1 MDSVRI
7 PVAGGLTLA
16 ADVAGPRGG
25 PNVVLLHGGGQTRH
39 SWAGAVAA
47 LADAGYRV
55 TNVDA
60 RGHGE
65 SDWSDTGAY
74 HLDDRA
80 DDLRHVVAGLEGPY
94 ALVGASL
101 GGGTSIHATAQ
112 GLRPRA
118 MILVDVV
125 PNAEVAGVSRIRDFM
140 LAHPS
145 GFESI
150 DEAADA
156 VARYNPDRPRPAD
169 PSGLRRNLRE
179 REDGRLYWH
188 WDPKIITAPGALRA
202 TLAQS
207 AARLADI
214 EGLNV
219 LLVRGLKS
227 DVVSDAGVAAFR
239 AMLPTLEVA
248 DVVGASHM
256 VAGDRND
263 AFLDATKAYLERHM
277 PITAMRTVEQHR

>member
-1 MDSVRI
+1 MDSIRI
-7 PVAGGLTLA
+7 PVADGLTLA
-16 ADVAGPRGG
+16 ADVAGPLGA

-39 SWAGAVAA
+39 SWSNAVTA
-47 LADAGYRV
+47 LASAGYRV

-65 SDWSDTGAY
+65 SDWSPAGSY

-80 DDLRHVVAGLEGPY
+80 DDLRHIVATLNGPY

-112 GLRPRA
+112 GLRPDA

-140 LAHPS
+140 LAYPH
-145 GFESI
+145 GFETI
-150 DEAADA
+150 EAAADA

-169 PSGLRRNLRE
+169 PSGLRKNLRQ
-179 REDGRLYWH
+179 RDDGRLYWH
-188 WDPKIITAPGALRA
+188 WDPKIIAAPGALRA
-202 TLAQS
+202 TLAES
-207 AARLADI
+207 ASRLADI
-214 EGLNV
+214 ADLNV

-239 AMLPTLEVA
+239 AMLPTLEVS
-248 DVVGASHM
+248 DVAGASHM

-263 AFLDATKAYLERHM
+263 AFLDATKAYLERHL
-277 PITAMRTVEQHR
+277 PLATTRTVDKHA